1 MQREEII
8 ESLKA
13 QGCRI
18 TRQRLTLLDVILEED
33 CSCCKEIY
41 YKASLKDSGIGMAT
55 VYRMVN
61 MLEQIGA
68 IGRRSIYPRCSGG
81 QGEQKTDSEPGCGG
95 VQGEQKTDSD
105 QGCCGEQETQK
116 TDSDQGCGG
125 EQEMQKT
132 DSEPGCSIELSDH
145 TVFCLSPERLRDVMQ
160 AGLRACGYIG
170 DQEIETILLRAVR
183 SR

>member
-68 IGRRSIYPRCSGG
+68 IGRRSIYPLCSGE
-81 QGEQKTDSEPGCGG
+81 QGE
-95 VQGEQKTDSD
+95 
-105 QGCCGEQETQK
+105 QK

-125 EQEMQKT
+125 EQETQKT
-132 DSEPGCSIELSDH
+132 DLNRGCSIELSDH

-170 DQEIETILLRAVR
+170 DQEIESILLRAVR

>member
-18 TRQRLTLLDVILEED
+18 TKQRLTLLDVILEED

-68 IGRRSIYPRCSGG
+68 IGRRSIYPRCSGE
-81 QGEQKTDSEPGCGG
+81 QGEQKTDSEPGCSGA
-95 VQGEQKTDSD
+95 
-105 QGCCGEQETQK
+105 QETQK
-116 TDSDQGCGG
+116 TDSEPGCSG
-125 EQEMQKT
+125 EQGMQKT
-132 DSEPGCSIELSDH
+132 DSKPGCSIELSDH